1 MGTDFVYASSYVRS
15 QESKLLSSEQLRN
28 MTESKNIDDICKVLQ
43 DAGYGSEGNPLTAAN
58 YQDVLKQAEA
68 SFFAEVKELSKS
80 SAALNI
86 FCYPADY
93 HNLKVLLKA
102 EALDIDRDELLMG
115 NGTISASEM
124 VKSVKERE
132 TMDLTENMASAL
144 TEAVD
149 VHARTNDPQMID
161 FICDKYC
168 FADIT
173 EAAEQSKNSYVM
185 GYVALWIDTINLKT
199 FARVKKMGQPWKYFE
214 NVFIPGGTVD
224 VQIFL
229 GSYEDDFKQA
239 AEKFQSYDIRKAV
252 SEGGEAIDNTGD
264 FTLLEKICDNL
275 LVEYSRDAK
284 TVTFGLEPLVAYL
297 IARQNEVKAIR
308 IVLAGKLAKMSPELI
323 RERLRETYE

>member
-43 DAGYGSEGNPLTAAN
+43 DAGYGSEGNTLTAAN

-68 SFFAEVKELSKS
+68 SFFAEAKELSKS

-132 TMDLTENMASAL
+132 TIGLTENMARAL
-144 TEAVD
+144 TEAID

-161 FICDKYC
+161 FVCDKYC
-168 FADIT
+168 FADII

-224 VQIFL
+224 VQVFL

-239 AEKFQSYDIRKAV
+239 AEKFQAYDIRKAV
-252 SEGGEAIDNTGD
+252 SEGGEAIDNSGD

-275 LVEYSRDAK
+275 LVEYSREAK

-297 IARQNEVKAIR
+297 IARQNEIKAIR

>member
-15 QESKLLSSEQLRN
+15 QERKLLSSEQLRN

-58 YQDVLKQAEA
+58 YQDVLKQAET
-68 SFFAEVKELSKS
+68 SFFVEIKELSKS

-132 TMDLTENMASAL
+132 TIGLTENMARAL

-173 EAAEQSKNSYVM
+173 EAAEQSKNSYVK

-224 VQIFL
+224 VQVFL

-239 AEKFQSYDIRKAV
+239 AERFQSYDIRKAV
-252 SEGGEAIDNTGD
+252 SEGGEVIDAIGD

-275 LVEYSRDAK
+275 LVEYSREAR

-297 IARQNEVKAIR
+297 VARQNEIKAIR

>member
-43 DAGYGSEGNPLTAAN
+43 DAGYGSEGNTLTAAN

-102 EALDIDRDELLMG
+102 EALDIDRDELLMV

-132 TMDLTENMASAL
+132 TIGLTENMARAL

-161 FICDKYC
+161 FVCDKCC
-168 FADIT
+168 FADII

-224 VQIFL
+224 VQVFL

-239 AEKFQSYDIRKAV
+239 AEKFQAYDIRKAV
-252 SEGGEAIDNTGD
+252 SEGGEAIDNSGD

-275 LVEYSRDAK
+275 LVEYSREAK

-297 IARQNEVKAIR
+297 IARQNEIKAIR

>member
-15 QESKLLSSEQLRN
+15 QEGKLLSSEQLRN

-43 DAGYGSEGNPLTAAN
+43 DAGYGSEGNALTAAN
-58 YQDVLKQAEA
+58 YQEVLKDAEA
-68 SFFAEVKELSKS
+68 SFFAEVKELSKDS
-80 SAALNI
+80 KALNI

-102 EALDIDRDELLMG
+102 ESLGVDRDELLMES
-115 NGTISASEM
+115 GTISASEM
-124 VKSVKERE
+124 AKSVKERS
-132 TMDLTENMASAL
+132 TMNLTENMASAL

-161 FICDKYC
+161 FVCDKYC
-168 FADIT
+168 FADII
-173 EAAEQSKNSYVM
+173 EAAEASKNSFVK
-185 GYVALWIDTINLKT
+185 GYVSLWIDTVNLKT
-199 FARVKKMGQPWKYFE
+199 FARVKKMGQPWNYFE

-224 VQIFL
+224 LQVFL

-239 AEKFQSYDIRKAV
+239 TEKFQAYNIAKAV
-252 SEGGEAIDNTGD
+252 SEGGEQIDNSGD

-275 LVEYSRDAK
+275 LVEYSREAK
-284 TVTFGLEPLVAYL
+284 TVTFGLEPLVSYL
-297 IARQNEVKAIR
+297 VARQNEVKAIR

>member
-43 DAGYGSEGNPLTAAN
+43 DAGYGSEGNTLTAAN
-58 YQDVLKQAEA
+58 YQYVLKQAEA
-68 SFFAEVKELSKS
+68 TFFAEVKELSKS
-80 SAALNI
+80 SEALNI

-102 EALDIDRDELLMG
+102 EALGVDRDELLMG
-115 NGTISASEM
+115 NGTINASEM
-124 VKSVKERE
+124 AKNVRERS
-132 TMDLTENMASAL
+132 TMNLTENMASAL

-161 FICDKYC
+161 FVCDKYC
-168 FADIT
+168 FMDII
-173 EAAEQSKNSYVM
+173 EAAEKSKNSYVK

-224 VQIFL
+224 VQVFL

-239 AEKFQSYDIRKAV
+239 TEKFQAYDIAKAV
-252 SEGGEAIDNTGD
+252 SEGGEAIDNSGD

-275 LVEYSRDAK
+275 LVEYSREAR

-297 IARQNEVKAIR
+297 IARQNEIKAIR

>member
-43 DAGYGSEGNPLTAAN
+43 DAGYGSEGNILTAAN

-80 SAALNI
+80 NAALNI

-93 HNLKVLLKA
+93 HNLKVLIKA
-102 EALDIDRDELLMG
+102 ESLCVDRDELLME

-124 VKSVKERE
+124 AKSVKERA
-132 TMDLTENMASAL
+132 TIGLTENMASAL
-144 TEAVD
+144 VEAVD

-161 FICDKYC
+161 FVCDKYC
-168 FADIT
+168 FADII
-173 EAAEQSKNSYVM
+173 EAAEESKNSYVK
-185 GYVALWIDTINLKT
+185 GYVALWVDTINLKT

-224 VQIFL
+224 VQVFL

-239 AEKFQSYDIRKAV
+239 AEKFQAYDIRKAV
-252 SEGGEAIDNTGD
+252 SEGGEAIDSSGD

-275 LVEYSRDAK
+275 LVEYSREAK

>member
-43 DAGYGSEGNPLTAAN
+43 DAGYGSEGNILTAAN

-93 HNLKVLLKA
+93 HNLKVLIKA
-102 EALDIDRDELLMG
+102 ESLGVDRDELLMES
-115 NGTISASEM
+115 GTISASEM
-124 VKSVKERE
+124 AKSVKERA
-132 TMDLTENMASAL
+132 TIGLTENMASAL
-144 TEAVD
+144 VEAVD

-161 FICDKYC
+161 FVCDKYC
-168 FADIT
+168 FADII
-173 EAAEQSKNSYVM
+173 EAAEESKNSYVK

-214 NVFIPGGTVD
+214 NVFIQGGTVD
-224 VQIFL
+224 VKVFL

-239 AEKFQSYDIRKAV
+239 AEKFQAYDIRKAV
-252 SEGGEAIDNTGD
+252 SEGGEAIDSIGD

-275 LVEYSRDAK
+275 LVEYSREAK